1 MAKKVIDLPGT
12 RKPPGDDMLPN
23 NVITNGPLR
32 LRWGDWRTSKII
44 QVHVGPAAAFEDH
57 RAECFEKGIDH
68 TGDMPPHFVLDGP
81 THDTALALLRH
92 RNNEEK
98 LIQVHYLAA
107 MMEALVNTPC
117 AILRTDLIRRVYREV
132 EVLGKSLALTWHA
145 VEGRF
150 LLPADEDAK
159 SPHAFRSR
167 LAKLDN
173 LSEFFSVLMEVA
185 QRRHDILAKK
195 YVLYYPRHKSL

>member
-1 MAKKVIDLPGT
+1 MNKIIDLPGS
-12 RKPPGDDMLPN
+12 PGSSAKNEIPN
-23 NVITNGPLR
+23 NVITNGPMR

-57 RAECFEKGIDH
+57 RAECYEQGMDH
-68 TGDMPPHFVLDGP
+68 TGDMPPHFALEGP
-81 THDTALALLRH
+81 SHDTALALLRH
-92 RNNEEK
+92 RNDEEK
-98 LIQVHYLAA
+98 LIQVNYLAA

-132 EVLGKSLALTWHA
+132 DALGRSLSLSWHA

-159 SPHAFRSR
+159 NPNAFRSR
-167 LAKLDN
+167 LAGVDN
-173 LSEFFSVLMEVA
+173 LSEFFAVLKEIAKQRHEV
-185 QRRHDILAKK
+185 LAKK
-195 YVLYYPRHKSL
+195 YVIYYPRHKSL

>member
-1 MAKKVIDLPGT
+1 MSKIIKLPGSSSPVE
-12 RKPPGDDMLPN
+12 KPELPN

-32 LRWGDWRTSKII
+32 LRWGDWRTNKII

-57 RAECFEKGIDH
+57 RAECFAKGLDH
-68 TGDMPPHFVLDGP
+68 TGDMPSHFALDGP
-81 THDTALALLRH
+81 SHDTALALLRH
-92 RNNEEK
+92 RNDAEK
-98 LIQVHYLAA
+98 LIQVNYLAA

-132 EVLGKSLALTWHA
+132 EVLGKALGLSWHA

-150 LLPADEDAK
+150 LLPLDEDAQN
-159 SPHAFRSR
+159 PEAFSSR
-167 LAKLDN
+167 LSRLDN
-173 LSEFFSVLMEVA
+173 LSEFFAVLKDVA

-195 YVLYYPRHKSL
+195 YVLYYPRQKHL